1 MIKKRNLINIPAITL
16 VLGSLLFFEGILML
30 VCVLI
35 AYIYGADN
43 LGPLAIS
50 GGATFLVGLVCSRI
64 KKRIDTLD
72 PGKLKLEKRD
82 GYIIVAAIWVVFS
95 IFGSFP
101 FYMGGAIPSYTDA
114 FFETMSGF
122 TTTGATILT
131 DVEVMPKDLLIWRS
145 MMQWIG
151 GMGIIVL
158 SLAVLPFLG
167 VGGMQLYIAEVPGP
181 TKDKLSPRIMQTA
194 QLLYGT
200 YLAITLS
207 EVLVFYLCGMNSF
220 DAICHSL
227 TTISTGGF
235 STKNAGINFW
245 DSRALEYAVCFY
257 MFLSGVSFTATYRL
271 LKGNLGIIRQNE
283 ELHTYFYVT
292 IAVTIIVTVVR
303 FISCG
308 LPEGETLSDGFRIGL
323 FETIALTSG
332 TGYVIQDISL
342 WHPFFVAVLL
352 LCMISGACAGSACG
366 GLKIVRI
373 MILAKNSWLEF
384 KRMLHPMAIIP
395 VRLNGKVV
403 KENIVTN
410 ILAFVV
416 LYVAICV
423 FSILVFMAH
432 GNDFYESTGMA
443 ITCLSNCGPG
453 VGTHTGGVFADQT
466 PFIKWYMTTLMLA
479 GRLEIFT
486 FLFILT
492 PTFWKRN

>member
-1 MIKKRNLINIPAITL
+1 MIKKRNLINIPTISL

-35 AYIYGADN
+35 SLIYGTKN
-43 LGPLAIS
+43 PLPLMIS
-50 GGATFLVGLVCSRI
+50 GGATFLVGLLCSQI
-64 KKRIDTLD
+64 KKRIDTHN
-72 PGKLKLEKRD
+72 PEKLKLEKRD
-82 GYIIVAAIWVVFS
+82 GYIIVAAIWIVFS
-95 IFGSFP
+95 IFGSLP
-101 FYMGGAIPSYTDA
+101 FYLSGEIPSYTDA

-131 DVEVMPKDLLIWRS
+131 DIETMPNDLLLWRS
-145 MMQWIG
+145 MIQWIG

-207 EVLVFYLCGMNSF
+207 EIVVFYLCGMNSF

-235 STKNAGINFW
+235 STKNIGINFW

-257 MFLSGVSFTATYRL
+257 MFLSGVSFTATYRMMR
-271 LKGNLGIIRQNE
+271 GNFSVAKDNE
-283 ELHTYFYVT
+283 ELHAYVYVT
-292 IAVTIIVTVVR
+292 IVVTIIVTFVR
-303 FISCG
+303 FFFCG
-308 LPEGETLSDGFRIGL
+308 LPEGETLADGFRIGL

-332 TGYVIQDISL
+332 TGFVLQDISL
-342 WHPFFVAVLL
+342 WHPFFSTVLL

-366 GLKIVRI
+366 GLKMVRV
-373 MILAKNSWLEF
+373 MILTKNSWLEF
-384 KRMLHPMAIIP
+384 KRMLHPLAIIP
-395 VRLNGKVV
+395 VRLGGKVV
-403 KENIVTN
+403 KENIVTT

-432 GNDFYESTGMA
+432 GNNFLESTGMA
-443 ITCLSNCGPG
+443 VTCLSNCGPG
-453 VGTHTGGVFADQT
+453 LGTHTGGVYADQT
-466 PFIKWYMTTLMLA
+466 PFIKWYMTILMLA

>member
-1 MIKKRNLINIPAITL
+1 MIKKRSLINIPAITL

-30 VCVLI
+30 VCSLI
-35 AYIYGADN
+35 SLFYGTEN
-43 LGPLAIS
+43 PWPLTIS
-50 GGATFLVGLVCSRI
+50 GGATSLVGLACSRI
-64 KKRIDTLD
+64 KKRIDNKNPD
-72 PGKLKLEKRD
+72 KLKLEKRD
-82 GYIIVAAIWVVFS
+82 GYLIVAAIWIVFS

-101 FYMGGAIPSYTDA
+101 FFFSGAIPSYTDA

-131 DVEVMPKDLLIWRS
+131 DIETMPNDLLLWRS

-207 EVLVFYLCGMNSF
+207 EIIVFYFCGMNSF
-220 DAICHSL
+220 DSICHSL

-235 STKNAGINFW
+235 STKNSGINFW
-245 DSRALEYAVCFY
+245 DSRPLEYAICFY
-257 MFLSGVSFTATYRL
+257 MFLSGVSFTATYRAL
-271 LKGNLGIIRQNE
+271 RGNINILKDNE
-283 ELHTYFYVT
+283 ELHTYLYVT
-292 IAVTIIVTVVR
+292 ITVTIIVSAVR
-303 FISCG
+303 FLFCG
-308 LPEGETLSDGFRIGL
+308 LPEGETFADGFRIGL

-332 TGYVIQDISL
+332 TGFVLQDISL
-342 WHPFFVAVLL
+342 WHPFFVTVLL

-366 GLKIVRI
+366 GLKMVRI
-373 MILAKNSWLEF
+373 LILAKNSWLEF
-384 KRMLHPMAIIP
+384 KRMLHPLAIIP
-395 VRLNGKVV
+395 VRLSGKVV

-432 GNDFYESTGMA
+432 GNDFFESTGMA

-453 VGTHTGGVFADQT
+453 VASHTGGVYAEQT
-466 PFIKWYMTTLMLA
+466 PFIKWYMTILMLA